1 MWLLSC
7 LCFDEGADGTLPLF
21 PGSGWMSVAQGDWS
35 CNMVQP
41 SGCPDGDYGMMGDD
55 SSLGKAG
62 TLQLPAELAGHEAV
76 QYFLAENRDLKGED
90 MLE

>member
-1 MWLLSC
+1 MHIYI
-7 LCFDEGADGTLPLF
+7 CFDEGAEGILPLF
-21 PGSGWMSVAQGDWS
+21 PGSGWMSITQGDWS

-41 SGCPDGDYGMMGDD
+41 SGCPAGDYGMMGDD

-62 TLQLPAELAGHEAV
+62 TLQLPAELAGHETV
-76 QYFLAENRDLKGED
+76 QYFLAENRDLKGKD